1 LVKREKKKEFDVFQH
16 ELVPKHRVLPKKEV
30 DEVLAKYHIR
40 AYQLPYIKAS
50 DPAARALQA
59 LPGDVIEVVRRSP
72 TAGEAIV
79 YRYVI
84 EG

>member
-1 LVKREKKKEFDVFQH
+1 MVKREKKKEFDVFQH

-40 AYQLPYIKAS
+40 AYQLPYVKAS

-59 LPGDVIEVVRRSP
+59 QPGDVIEVVRRSP
-72 TAGEAIV
+72 TAGQAIV

>member
-1 LVKREKKKEFDVFQH
+1 MVKREKKKDFDVFQH

-30 DEVLAKYHIR
+30 DEVLTKYHIK

-50 DPAARALQA
+50 DPAVKLLQA
-59 LPGDVIEVVRRSP
+59 QPGDVIEIPRRSP
-72 TAGEAIV
+72 TADEAVV